1 MWEISTAVY
10 SGNHRRNDISTQES
24 HKLFSV
30 RENRN
35 SIHVSF
41 ADDIHLRKHF
51 GWEKKRRAAF
61 DWRAERAQCPS
72 RQLHALLS
80 DEPGQTDTLNL
91 TQVQSSAEAHVAST
105 WTELDRIKEK
115 DPEEQKEFA
124 ETRLWVMYRWVL
136 CRWELARL
144 LIFFHQSRVHVCV
157 YLPW

>member
-1 MWEISTAVY
+1 MTFQRKTCINCSACGKTETPFMSLLQTIFICV
-10 SGNHRRNDISTQES
+10 
-24 HKLFSV
+24 
-30 RENRN
+30 
-35 SIHVSF
+35 
-41 ADDIHLRKHF
+41 KHF